1 MEKKNFIGDC
11 GDPAEDAR
19 VVARYT
25 EVGMHPEKTVFL
37 AVAGGG
43 IPLHIDEVEG
53 AGKWMAAFSER
64 SDLPEG
70 AKDVRVAEIGEI
82 LWLQSEAG
90 IGEGVVL
97 DPYTA
102 PLWIPNGMIPVLL
115 DGGRTPNYPIE
126 APTEEEEGES

>member
-25 EVGMHPEKTVFL
+25 EVGMHPERTVL
-37 AVAGGG
+37 VPVAGGL
-43 IPLHIDEVEG
+43 PLHIDEVDG
-53 AGKWMAAFSER
+53 NKWMVAFSER
-64 SDLPEG
+64 SDLPKG
-70 AKDVRVAEIGEI
+70 MKDVRVAEIGEI

-97 DPYTA
+97 DPYTD
-102 PLWIPNGMIPVLL
+102 PMWIPNGMIPILL
-115 DGGRTPNYPIE
+115 DGGRTPDFPI
-126 APTEEEEGES
+126 PSPEEGKEEN

>member
-1 MEKKNFIGDC
+1 MEEKGFIGDC

-25 EVGMHPEKTVFL
+25 EVGMHPERTVL
-37 AVAGGG
+37 VPIVGGL
-43 IPLHIDEVEG
+43 PLHIDEVEG
-53 AGKWMAAFSER
+53 AGKWMVAFSER
-64 SDLPEG
+64 SDIPEG
-70 AKDVRVAEIGEI
+70 MKEMRVIEIGEI

-97 DPYTA
+97 DPYTD

-115 DGGRTPNYPIE
+115 DGGRTPNFP
-126 APTEEEEGES
+126 AEEEEEN